1 MAGPEDRRSSAAKP
15 TAPTATPAQVKTFTT
30 GVDKAQ
36 ADFNKSLAAAK
47 STLAQAN
54 KQGNKVVAASARGL
68 IDQLNTVVKPS
79 LAILQK
85 AENPNAAYTGE
96 IAGINK
102 ALGSGPS
109 GSGPTGAVLGSGGT
123 GAYTTD
129 QIRSY
134 MNANNGNFPPDLN
147 TIASGIT
154 AADLTNLVNQYE
166 SGAVTPTGGTTPES
180 TSGTTGS
187 SISKES
193 RDAFAILDSAFK
205 QYGLETLA
213 GKIKDFMLQGL
224 TSNEAIIELR
234 KTSEYQTRFAGN
246 AARLKSGLN
255 SLSEGEY
262 LALEDSYSETLRAY
276 GQQAFFGVDR
286 NARQAKIAEII
297 GADIS
302 AVEFK
307 DRIATVVNRVESADP
322 VIKATLRDF
331 YKISDTDLVGYF
343 LNPKENLPKLQ
354 EKVTAAEIGSAA
366 LNQGL
371 DTSVASAE
379 ALAKAGVDLATARR
393 GYSAIADVLPTATK
407 LSQIYDES
415 GMKYTQATAEAETF
429 EGLASAQR
437 KRMAL
442 AELELAQFSGRSGV
456 GKTSLA
462 RKPAGL
468 I

>member
-1 MAGPEDRRSSAAKP
+1 MAGAYDRDIVI
-15 TAPTATPAQVKTFTT
+15 PTATAPSAPDTYEDPIQKKTRLGAIQEEYLAKRSETRVILEGQKTTIQDLAKRANEIKDPKEKAEFLQGVKLGLANVKLGLELQAIVDANDNANAGASKEAQNLLKSDAIFVAQGTSGISNTGKYYLNGVEVSKEDYAN
-30 GVDKAQ
+30 GVDR
-36 ADFNKSLAAAK
+36 
-47 STLAQAN
+47 
-54 KQGNKVVAASARGL
+54 RGGG
-68 IDQLNTVVKPS
+68 DTPV
-79 LAILQK
+79 
-85 AENPNAAYTGE
+85 G
-96 IAGINK
+96 G
-102 ALGSGPS
+102 GSGVDNKP
-109 GSGPTGAVLGSGGT
+109 V
-123 GAYTTD
+123 
-129 QIRSY
+129 
-134 MNANNGNFPPDLN
+134 
-147 TIASGIT
+147 
-154 AADLTNLVNQYE
+154 TN
-166 SGAVTPTGGTTPES
+166 SGAG
-180 TSGTTGS
+180 GS
-187 SISKES
+187 SITKES
-193 RDAFAILDSAFK
+193 RDAFAILDTAFK
-205 QYGLETLA
+205 QFGLEALA
-213 GKIKDFMLQGL
+213 GKIKDFMLLGL

-307 DRIATVVNRVESADP
+307 DRIATVVSRVESADP

-407 LSQIYDES
+407 LSQIYDET
-415 GMKYTQATAEAETF
+415 GMMYTQATAEAETF

-437 KRMAL
+437 KRLAL
-442 AELELAQFSGRSGV
+442 AERELAQFSGRSGV

-462 RKPAGL
+462 QKPAGL

>member
-1 MAGPEDRRSSAAKP
+1 MVDERDKFKAMRGTSDSAAKP
-15 TAPTATPAQVKTFTT
+15 AAPAAKATPATLSQA
-30 GVDKAQ
+30 KALGFDSAKGITIQ
-36 ADFNKSLAAAK
+36 DGKFVFDKSLAPERSGFQSVGVAK
-47 STLAQAN
+47 
-54 KQGNKVVAASARGL
+54 
-68 IDQLNTVVKPS
+68 P
-79 LAILQK
+79 
-85 AENPNAAYTGE
+85 GE
-96 IAGINK
+96 VQMTPYYGD
-102 ALGSGPS
+102 
-109 GSGPTGAVLGSGGT
+109 VT
-123 GAYTTD
+123 GAYRLTQEQFAAAGATGGV
-129 QIRSY
+129 
-134 MNANNGNFPPDLN
+134 MNTPALAKAMQENEIKELVAGGMSLEEATSKVSAQYGEYGVPLVSGGGYD
-147 TIASGIT
+147 ASGKPLAGGNYNSDGT
-154 AADLTNLVNQYE
+154 LATSGSTGA
-166 SGAVTPTGGTTPES
+166 SGASNV
-180 TSGTTGS
+180 
-187 SISKES
+187 SKES

-205 QYGLETLA
+205 QYGLEALA
-213 GKIKDFMLQGL
+213 GKIKDFMLKGL

-462 RKPAGL
+462 QKPAGL

>member
-1 MAGPEDRRSSAAKP
+1 
-15 TAPTATPAQVKTFTT
+15 
-30 GVDKAQ
+30 
-36 ADFNKSLAAAK
+36 
-47 STLAQAN
+47 
-54 KQGNKVVAASARGL
+54 
-68 IDQLNTVVKPS
+68 
-79 LAILQK
+79 
-85 AENPNAAYTGE
+85 
-96 IAGINK
+96 
-102 ALGSGPS
+102 
-109 GSGPTGAVLGSGGT
+109 VLGTGGK
-123 GAYTTD
+123 GAYSLD
-129 QIRSY
+129 QIRAY
-134 MNANNGNFPPDLN
+134 MDANNGSFPPDLN

-166 SGAVTPTGGTTPES
+166 SGNAKPKGDVTPGS

-205 QYGLETLA
+205 QYGLDTLA
-213 GKIKDFMLQGL
+213 GKIKDFMLLGL

-246 AARLKSGLN
+246 ATRLKSGLN
-255 SLSEGEY
+255 ALSEGEY

-322 VIKATLRDF
+322 DIKATLRDF

-393 GYSAIADVLPTATK
+393 GYSTIADVLPTASK
-407 LSQIYDES
+407 LSQIYSET

-437 KRMAL
+437 KRLAL
-442 AELELAQFSGRSGV
+442 AERELAQFSGNSGV

-462 RKPAGL
+462 QKPTGL

>member
-1 MAGPEDRRSSAAKP
+1 MAGAYDRDIVI
-15 TAPTATPAQVKTFTT
+15 PTATAPSAPDTYIDPIQKKTQLGIIQKEYLAKRSETRVILEGQKTTIQDLAKRANEIKDPKEKAEFLQGVKNGLANVKLGLELQAIVDANDNANAGASKEAQDLLKSDAIFVAQGTSGISNTGKYYLNGVEVSKEDYAN
-30 GVDKAQ
+30 GVDR
-36 ADFNKSLAAAK
+36 
-47 STLAQAN
+47 
-54 KQGNKVVAASARGL
+54 RGGG
-68 IDQLNTVVKPS
+68 DTPV
-79 LAILQK
+79 
-85 AENPNAAYTGE
+85 G
-96 IAGINK
+96 G
-102 ALGSGPS
+102 GSGVDNKP
-109 GSGPTGAVLGSGGT
+109 V
-123 GAYTTD
+123 
-129 QIRSY
+129 
-134 MNANNGNFPPDLN
+134 
-147 TIASGIT
+147 
-154 AADLTNLVNQYE
+154 TN
-166 SGAVTPTGGTTPES
+166 SGAG
-180 TSGTTGS
+180 GS
-187 SISKES
+187 SITKES
-193 RDAFAILDSAFK
+193 RDAFAILDTAFK
-205 QYGLETLA
+205 QFGLEALA
-213 GKIKDFMLQGL
+213 GKIKDFMLLGL

-255 SLSEGEY
+255 ALSEGEY

-307 DRIATVVNRVESADP
+307 DRIATVVSRVESADP

-393 GYSAIADVLPTATK
+393 GYSAIADVLPTASK
-407 LSQIYDES
+407 LSQIYDET

-437 KRMAL
+437 KRLAL
-442 AELELAQFSGRSGV
+442 AERELAEFSGRSGV
-456 GKTSLA
+456 GKTSLTQ
-462 RKPAGL
+462 KSTGL

>member
-1 MAGPEDRRSSAAKP
+1 MAGAFDRDIVIPKA
-15 TAPTATPAQVKTFTT
+15 TAPSAPDTYVDPAQR
-30 GVDKAQ
+30 KAQ
-36 ADFNKSLAAAK
+36 LGAIQKEYIDTRSQTRVTLEGQKTTLQELGRRASEIKDPVEKANFIQGVKDGLANVKLGLELQAIVDANDNANAGASKEARDLLKSD
-47 STLAQAN
+47 SIFVAQGTSGISN
-54 KQGNKVVAASARGL
+54 TGKYYLNGVEVSKEDYARGGS
-68 IDQLNTVVKPS
+68 IPGGGGPAGGGSVDNKP
-79 LAILQK
+79 
-85 AENPNAAYTGE
+85 
-96 IAGINK
+96 
-102 ALGSGPS
+102 
-109 GSGPTGAVLGSGGT
+109 V
-123 GAYTTD
+123 TD
-129 QIRSY
+129 
-134 MNANNGNFPPDLN
+134 
-147 TIASGIT
+147 
-154 AADLTNLVNQYE
+154 
-166 SGAVTPTGGTTPES
+166 SGAG
-180 TSGTTGS
+180 GS

-193 RDAFAILDSAFK
+193 RDAFAILDTAFK
-205 QYGLETLA
+205 QFGLEALA
-213 GKIKDFMLQGL
+213 GKIKDFMLKGL

-307 DRIATVVNRVESADP
+307 DRIATVVSRVESADP

-407 LSQIYDES
+407 LSQIYDET
-415 GMKYTQATAEAETF
+415 GMMYTQATAEAETF

-437 KRMAL
+437 KRLAL
-442 AELELAQFSGRSGV
+442 AERELAQFSGRSGV

-462 RKPAGL
+462 QKPAGL

>member
-1 MAGPEDRRSSAAKP
+1 MAPKKKVSPIADQIKEITGGYKPVATPKDATGMQGVGITGTDRSVAKEIEAAKIGYSAEYIASRGGINSQGYFNDVALSGQLSAEEQKRVTLP
-15 TAPTATPAQVKTFTT
+15 NGTVNT
-30 GVDKAQ
+30 Q
-36 ADFNKSLAAAK
+36 AMAD
-47 STLAQAN
+47 
-54 KQGNKVVAASARGL
+54 
-68 IDQLNTVVKPS
+68 
-79 LAILQK
+79 ILQK
-85 AENPNAAYTGE
+85 KQIDELVSKGISLSDATKQVSSQYGQFGVPLVSGGYDASGNPVAGGKYNADGKLA
-96 IAGINK
+96 
-102 ALGSGPS
+102 SD
-109 GSGPTGAVLGSGGT
+109 GGT
-123 GAYTTD
+123 GG
-129 QIRSY
+129 S
-134 MNANNGNFPPDLN
+134 NNN
-147 TIASGIT
+147 
-154 AADLTNLVNQYE
+154 
-166 SGAVTPTGGTTPES
+166 
-180 TSGTTGS
+180 
-187 SISKES
+187 ISKES

-213 GKIKDFMLQGL
+213 GKIKDFMLKGL

-307 DRIATVVNRVESADP
+307 DRISTVVSRVESADP

-462 RKPAGL
+462 QKPAGL

>member
-1 MAGPEDRRSSAAKP
+1 MAPKKKKVSPIAEQIKEITGGYKPVVTPKDATGMQGVGITGTERNVAKEIEAAKIGYSAEYIASRGGINSQGYFNDVALSGQL
-15 TAPTATPAQVKTFTT
+15 TAAEQQSVRLADGSTNT
-30 GVDKAQ
+30 Q
-36 ADFNKSLAAAK
+36 AMAD
-47 STLAQAN
+47 
-54 KQGNKVVAASARGL
+54 
-68 IDQLNTVVKPS
+68 
-79 LAILQK
+79 ILQK
-85 AENPNAAYTGE
+85 KQIDELVSKGVSVSDATRQVSSQYGQFGVPLVSGGYDASGNPVAGGKYNADGKLA
-96 IAGINK
+96 
-102 ALGSGPS
+102 SD
-109 GSGPTGAVLGSGGT
+109 GGT
-123 GAYTTD
+123 GG
-129 QIRSY
+129 S
-134 MNANNGNFPPDLN
+134 NNN
-147 TIASGIT
+147 
-154 AADLTNLVNQYE
+154 
-166 SGAVTPTGGTTPES
+166 
-180 TSGTTGS
+180 
-187 SISKES
+187 ISKES

-205 QYGLETLA
+205 QYGLDTLA
-213 GKIKDFMLQGL
+213 GKIKDFMLKGL

-234 KTSEYQTRFAGN
+234 NTSEYQTRFAGN

-307 DRIATVVNRVESADP
+307 DRISTVVSRVESADP

-331 YKISDTDLVGYF
+331 YKISNTDLVGYF

-371 DTSVASAE
+371 DTSLASAE

-407 LSQIYDES
+407 LSQIYDET
-415 GMKYTQATAEAETF
+415 GIKYTQATAEAETF

-442 AELELAQFSGRSGV
+442 VERELAEFSGRSGV

-462 RKPAGL
+462 QKPAGL

>member
-1 MAGPEDRRSSAAKP
+1 MAPKKKKVSPIAEQIKEITGGYKPVATPKDATGMQGVGITGTDRSVAKEIEAAKIGYS
-15 TAPTATPAQVKTFTT
+15 AEYIASRGGINSQGYFNDVALSGQLSAEEQKQVTLPNGTVNT
-30 GVDKAQ
+30 Q
-36 ADFNKSLAAAK
+36 AMAD
-47 STLAQAN
+47 
-54 KQGNKVVAASARGL
+54 
-68 IDQLNTVVKPS
+68 
-79 LAILQK
+79 ILQK
-85 AENPNAAYTGE
+85 KQIDELVSKGVSVSDATRQVSSQYGQYGVPLVGGGYDANGKPLVG
-96 IAGINK
+96 
-102 ALGSGPS
+102 GSYDAS
-109 GSGPTGAVLGSGGT
+109 GKLASDGGT
-123 GAYTTD
+123 G
-129 QIRSY
+129 
-134 MNANNGNFPPDLN
+134 G
-147 TIASGIT
+147 
-154 AADLTNLVNQYE
+154 
-166 SGAVTPTGGTTPES
+166 
-180 TSGTTGS
+180 TGS
-187 SISKES
+187 NISKES

-213 GKIKDFMLQGL
+213 GKIKDFMLLGL

-307 DRIATVVNRVESADP
+307 DRISTVVNRVESADP

-371 DTSVASAE
+371 DKSLASAE

-407 LSQIYDES
+407 LSQIYDET
-415 GMKYTQATAEAETF
+415 GIKYTQATAEAETF

-442 AELELAQFSGRSGV
+442 VERELAEFSGRSGV

-462 RKPAGL
+462 QKPAGL

>member
-1 MAGPEDRRSSAAKP
+1 M
-15 TAPTATPAQVKTFTT
+15 Q
-30 GVDKAQ
+30 
-36 ADFNKSLAAAK
+36 
-47 STLAQAN
+47 
-54 KQGNKVVAASARGL
+54 
-68 IDQLNTVVKPS
+68 
-79 LAILQK
+79 
-85 AENPNAAYTGE
+85 ENE
-96 IAGINK
+96 IK
-102 ALGSGPS
+102 ALVASGMSLEEATAKVSSQYGEFGVPLVS
-109 GSGPTGAVLGSGGT
+109 GGFDANGNPVVGGKYNADGKLASDGGT
-123 GAYTTD
+123 GG
-129 QIRSY
+129 S
-134 MNANNGNFPPDLN
+134 NNN
-147 TIASGIT
+147 
-154 AADLTNLVNQYE
+154 
-166 SGAVTPTGGTTPES
+166 
-180 TSGTTGS
+180 
-187 SISKES
+187 ISKES

-205 QYGLETLA
+205 QYGLEALA
-213 GKIKDFMLQGL
+213 GKIKDFMLKGL

-286 NARQAKIAEII
+286 NARQVKIAEII

-331 YKISDTDLVGYF
+331 YKITDTDLVGYF

-393 GYSAIADVLPTATK
+393 GYSAIADVLPTASK
-407 LSQIYDES
+407 LSQIYDET
-415 GMKYTQATAEAETF
+415 GIKYTQATAEAETF

-437 KRMAL
+437 KRLAL
-442 AELELAQFSGRSGV
+442 AERELAEFSGRSGV
-456 GKTSLA
+456 GKTSLTQ
-462 RKPAGL
+462 KSTGL

>member
-1 MAGPEDRRSSAAKP
+1 MAPKKKKVSPIAEQIKEITGGYKPVATPKDATGMQGVGITGTERNVAKEIEAAKIGYSAEYIASRGGINSQGYFNDVALSGQLSAEEQKRVTLP
-15 TAPTATPAQVKTFTT
+15 NGTVNT
-30 GVDKAQ
+30 Q
-36 ADFNKSLAAAK
+36 AMAD
-47 STLAQAN
+47 
-54 KQGNKVVAASARGL
+54 
-68 IDQLNTVVKPS
+68 
-79 LAILQK
+79 ILQK
-85 AENPNAAYTGE
+85 KQIDELVSKGVSVSDATRQVSSQYGQYGVPLVSGGYDANGKPLVG
-96 IAGINK
+96 
-102 ALGSGPS
+102 GSYDAS
-109 GSGPTGAVLGSGGT
+109 GKLASDGGT
-123 GAYTTD
+123 G
-129 QIRSY
+129 
-134 MNANNGNFPPDLN
+134 
-147 TIASGIT
+147 
-154 AADLTNLVNQYE
+154 
-166 SGAVTPTGGTTPES
+166 GA
-180 TSGTTGS
+180 GS
-187 SISKES
+187 NISKES

-213 GKIKDFMLQGL
+213 GKIKDFMLLGL

-307 DRIATVVNRVESADP
+307 DRISTVVNRVESADP

-371 DTSVASAE
+371 DTSLASAE

-407 LSQIYDES
+407 LSQIYDET
-415 GMKYTQATAEAETF
+415 GIKYTQATAEAETF

-442 AELELAQFSGRSGV
+442 AEREVAEFSGRSGV

-462 RKPAGL
+462 QKPAGL

>member
-1 MAGPEDRRSSAAKP
+1 MAPKGKKAVSPIADQIKEITGGYKPVATPKDATGMQGVGITGTDRNVAKEIEAAKIGYSAEYIASRGGINSQGYFNDVALSGQL
-15 TAPTATPAQVKTFTT
+15 TAEEQKRVTLPNGTVNT
-30 GVDKAQ
+30 Q
-36 ADFNKSLAAAK
+36 AMAD
-47 STLAQAN
+47 
-54 KQGNKVVAASARGL
+54 
-68 IDQLNTVVKPS
+68 
-79 LAILQK
+79 ILQK
-85 AENPNAAYTGE
+85 KQIDELVKTGISLSDATKQVSSQYGKFGVPLVSGGGYDANGKPLAGGKYNADGKLA
-96 IAGINK
+96 
-102 ALGSGPS
+102 SD
-109 GSGPTGAVLGSGGT
+109 GGT
-123 GAYTTD
+123 GG
-129 QIRSY
+129 
-134 MNANNGNFPPDLN
+134 NNNN
-147 TIASGIT
+147 
-154 AADLTNLVNQYE
+154 
-166 SGAVTPTGGTTPES
+166 
-180 TSGTTGS
+180 
-187 SISKES
+187 ISQES

-213 GKIKDFMLQGL
+213 GKIKDFMLKGL

-307 DRIATVVNRVESADP
+307 DRVATVVNRVESADP

-379 ALAKAGVDLATARR
+379 ALARAGVDLATARR
-393 GYSAIADVLPTATK
+393 GYSAIADVLPTASK
-407 LSQIYDES
+407 LSQIYDET

-437 KRMAL
+437 KRLAL
-442 AELELAQFSGRSGV
+442 AERELAEFSGRSGV
-456 GKTSLA
+456 NKASLTQ
-462 RKPAGL
+462 KSTGL

>member
-1 MAGPEDRRSSAAKP
+1 MAPKKKVSPIADQIKEITGGYKPVATPKDATGMQGVGITGTDRSVAKEIEAAKIGYSAEYIASRGGINSQGYFNDVALSGQLSAEEQKRVTLP
-15 TAPTATPAQVKTFTT
+15 NGTVNT
-30 GVDKAQ
+30 Q
-36 ADFNKSLAAAK
+36 AMAD
-47 STLAQAN
+47 
-54 KQGNKVVAASARGL
+54 
-68 IDQLNTVVKPS
+68 
-79 LAILQK
+79 ILQK
-85 AENPNAAYTGE
+85 KQIDELVSKGISLSDATKQVSSQYGQFGVPLVSGGYDASGNPVAGGKYNADGKLA
-96 IAGINK
+96 
-102 ALGSGPS
+102 SD
-109 GSGPTGAVLGSGGT
+109 GGT
-123 GAYTTD
+123 GG
-129 QIRSY
+129 S
-134 MNANNGNFPPDLN
+134 NNN
-147 TIASGIT
+147 
-154 AADLTNLVNQYE
+154 
-166 SGAVTPTGGTTPES
+166 
-180 TSGTTGS
+180 
-187 SISKES
+187 ISKES

-213 GKIKDFMLQGL
+213 GKIKDFMLKGL

-307 DRIATVVNRVESADP
+307 DRISTVVSRVESADP

-407 LSQIYDES
+407 LSQIYDET
-415 GMKYTQATAEAETF
+415 GMMYTQATAEAETF

-462 RKPAGL
+462 QKPAGL